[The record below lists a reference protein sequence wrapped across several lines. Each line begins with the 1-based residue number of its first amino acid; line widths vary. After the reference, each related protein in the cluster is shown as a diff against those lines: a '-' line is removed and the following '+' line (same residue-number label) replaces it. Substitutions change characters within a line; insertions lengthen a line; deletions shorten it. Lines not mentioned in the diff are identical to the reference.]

1 MQNGCFKYNLP
12 GWGENDVFECVLKTP
27 SILDLASKGK
37 IPNPLI
43 ADVVALFKGEFKE
56 DMTTIE
62 GLKNVNELAEFFCDV
77 CLIEPSYSEL
87 KEAGGLTDNQKIHI
101 YMFATR
107 GVKALTPFLKE

>member
-1 MQNGCFKYNLP
+1 MCF
-12 GWGENDVFECVLKTP
+12 KTP

-43 ADVVALFKGEFKE
+43 GPVVALFKGELKE
-56 DMTTIE
+56 DMNSLE

-77 CLIEPSYSEL
+77 CLVEPTYSEL
-87 KEAGGLTDNQKIHI
+87 KEAGGLTDKQKIHI

-107 GVKALTPFLKE
+107 GVKALIPFLKE